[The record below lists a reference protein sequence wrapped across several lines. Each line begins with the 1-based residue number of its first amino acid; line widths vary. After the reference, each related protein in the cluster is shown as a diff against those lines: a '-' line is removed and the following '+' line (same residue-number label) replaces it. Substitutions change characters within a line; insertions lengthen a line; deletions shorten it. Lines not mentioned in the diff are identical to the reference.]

1 MPFTP
6 ELIECGLD
14 NPSTIMDAW
23 ETINTNML
31 AIQDAIIE
39 MESDIAV
46 LEGE

>member
-1 MPFTP
+1 MPFEP
-6 ELIECGLD
+6 ELIATTLD
-14 NPSTIMDAW
+14 SPDTVMDAW